1 MLGFT
6 SLALWFLSA
15 AVILGMYVSNTIHGK
30 VTMRAIL
37 YIAFFFTFF
46 LVTYTGTIPPVASL
60 AIATLAFIYYGR
72 STQKSVSLPG
82 GGGGT
87 VDVNSSW
94 AS

>member
-6 SLALWFLSA
+6 PLALWFLFA
-15 AVILGMYVSNTIHGK
+15 AVTLGMYVSNNIHGK
-30 VTMRAIL
+30 VTMMAIL
-37 YIAFFFTFF
+37 YIAFFFTFI

-72 STQKSVSLPG
+72 STRKNVSLP